1 MMGRNSFILCCVFFL
16 FISCVTI
23 KHCEGRRLYIAKEK
37 SCLECLMPGE
47 RVGVE
52 TKRDV
57 GDLTQRR
64 GLVDSDNVDLDK
76 ARPTTPG
83 NSPGVGHSIGN

>member
-1 MMGRNSFILCCVFFL
+1 
-16 FISCVTI
+16 
-23 KHCEGRRLYIAKEK
+23 
-37 SCLECLMPGE
+37 MPGE